1 MELCDDFNE
10 HNSTSAENGM
20 SDNGGSGIPLKII
33 AALTYLFGSLG
44 NFLYLGIIHYEKFG
58 QDAQKRSFPDRIFS
72 FNCLVGF
79 VGSFIYF
86 TISII
91 RWIFGPVY
99 YTITTLRYY
108 STSIMLCIPLGFTEG
123 IVFRCCMIF
132 FWKKCALIDDDF
144 LATFFIM
151 FNLMIINIFSLVR
164 VMTDHFH
171 KIEVFSI
178 IYGQKVECEHDA
190 LR

>member
-1 MELCDDFNE
+1 MELCELYNE
-10 HNSTSAENGM
+10 HNSTSADNGM
-20 SDNGGSGIPLKII
+20 SDNVGSGIPLKII

-108 STSIMLCIPLGFTEG
+108 CISVMLCVPLG
-123 IVFRCCMIF
+123 
-132 FWKKCALIDDDF
+132 KD
-144 LATFFIM
+144 
-151 FNLMIINIFSLVR
+151 
-164 VMTDHFH
+164 
-171 KIEVFSI
+171 
-178 IYGQKVECEHDA
+178 
-190 LR
+190 